1 MRIKFF
7 PYNENNTNDTCVAL
21 CFFRPIE
28 YNNPVKNL
36 NIVLDDLNKANIPVF
51 TIELLYGNQSKTL
64 SKSTLT
70 ICTESSP
77 WFSKENLWN
86 IIAKHIPAQYNK
98 FIFLDADV
106 RFDNPD
112 WFNIS
117 SKLLNDFDVI
127 QCMSHTYKDIPNDN
141 PDAETYNLNSM
152 AWNFYR
158 ESVANAIFH
167 KRSLSTQFNHTGFSV
182 GITREYFDK
191 INGFFEY
198 GFNGCG
204 DTLFWNCFDR
214 IESTCDSYLLTNKI
228 VADEYFMY
236 KRNIKK
242 QPPKIS
248 YVPDCLCM
256 HLYHGSIPN
265 RNYTNR
271 NQYIDDDVIITRNK
285 DGLLELHNLKIDLVD
300 YWIKRK
306 EDE

>member
-7 PYNENNTNDTCVAL
+7 PYKTNSNTDTCVAL
-21 CFFRPIE
+21 CFFRPVE
-28 YNNPVKNL
+28 YNNPVTNL
-36 NIVLDDLNKANIPVF
+36 NIVLNDLHKANIPVF
-51 TIELLYGNQSKTL
+51 SIELLYGQQIPTL
-64 SKSTLT
+64 KNPTLVLRT
-70 ICTESSP
+70 DSSP

-86 IIAKHIPAQYNK
+86 ILAKHIPSQYSK

-106 RFDNPD
+106 RFDNSN
-112 WFNIS
+112 WFNIA
-117 SKLLNDFDVI
+117 SKLLDNYDII
-127 QCMSHTYKDIPNDN
+127 QCMSHTYKDITNTN
-141 PDAETYNLNSM
+141 PDTTEYHLNSM

-167 KRSLSTQFNHTGFSV
+167 NKPLSTQYHHTGFNI
-182 GITREYFDK
+182 GITRSYFEK

-204 DTLFWNCFDR
+204 DTLFWNSFSR
-214 IESTCDSYLLTNKI
+214 IPSTCDSYLSTNKI
-228 VADEYFMY
+228 VEQEYMNY
-236 KRNIKK
+236 KNNIEK
-242 QPPKIS
+242 QIPQVS
-248 YVPDCLCM
+248 YIRDCLCM

-271 NQYIDDDVIITRNK
+271 NQYIDDDIIIERNK
-285 DGLLELHNLKIDLVD
+285 DGLLELKNLKIDLID